1 MKPKTNY
8 KPRKLPQRVDRDYLL
23 REAEHFRDHKKGIPE
38 WIKNSDDSYTR
49 HEEDDG
55 VRPDQ
60 LPIIVNFGRMAITC
74 LDFGGA
80 TSKDM
85 IEHIPFYGST
95 KAATLG
101 KKMIHSVS
109 GGHGNG
115 GKYYGLAQFQDCKIA
130 SYYNGKLTIMR
141 INAEGDYVDT
151 ENLSCNGEDAL
162 IKAGVGLVNSTSSW
176 WSYLLYN
183 KPYLLEGIKNGKLNF
198 FCWIGI
204 KPKDKKDMESVKG
217 ISRLISEITVN
228 PQARSAL
235 KSRTVDILFEGKLY
249 FPDLKPEQVETDSNF
264 GVKEFVLPNMLGK
277 YKFNKGHISILK
289 VWLARHALIS
299 DKSPLNILEIDA
311 DGRSIAT
318 YDLPSFMLEK
328 GISKNLIAS
337 IDCPELKEYKCVSND
352 RVHLVENE
360 TTKIFTDWCKSKIT
374 EVIEEVTSKEK
385 QQQEKQN
392 LEELSEYIKEIQNEI
407 KDLLEQE
414 DLLRYKYDQ
423 NGDARATVM
432 APTDKPGYG
441 GKHTIKE
448 KGGGKRSGGLEE
460 KEDTSYQK
468 PSKARLLIKLSN
480 WEDDPLNPGKTFDM
494 IEREPVLHQRPQ
506 DVPYG
511 IWWIN
516 TQKSYIRKMRTGDP
530 AALAFYPFL
539 TKEIVFSYRARN
551 RYKEQMGFDPDG
563 IEELNFDLIDQ
574 IFNRVVPKMGYDLAT
589 DKSNAERLLEIIKT
603 KQKFTIAELAEELK
617 IDSIFV
623 ATLLHQNEN
632 VIKENFK
639 VTKIKSD
646 NRGAT
651 INLYTRK

>member
-1 MKPKTNY
+1 MKAETNE

-49 HEEDDG
+49 HEEYDG
-55 VRPDQ
+55 TKFDQ
-60 LPIIVNFGRMAITC
+60 LPIVVDFGRTAITC

-80 TSKDM
+80 SSKDM

-115 GKYYGLAQFQDCKIA
+115 GKYYGLAQFGDCKIA
-130 SYYNGKLTIMR
+130 SYYNGKLTILR
-141 INAEGDYVDT
+141 INSEGDYVDI
-151 ENLSCNGEDAL
+151 EDLPCSGEDAL
-162 IKAGVGLVNSTSSW
+162 IKIGVGLINTTSLW
-176 WSYLLYN
+176 WSYFSYNRPDLLDGM
-183 KPYLLEGIKNGKLNF
+183 KKGKLNF

-204 KPKDKKDMESVKG
+204 KPKDKRDIESVKG
-217 ISRLISEITVN
+217 ISRLVSEITVN

-235 KSRTVDILFEGKLY
+235 KSRVVDILFQGKLY
-249 FPDLKPEQVETDSNF
+249 FQNLKPEQVETDPNF
-264 GVKEFVLPNMLGK
+264 GVKEFVLPNKLGD
-277 YKFNKGHISILK
+277 YQFNKGHTSVLK
-289 VWLARHALIS
+289 VWLAKRALIG
-299 DKSPLNILEIDA
+299 DKSSLNTLEVDA
-311 DGRSIAT
+311 YGRSIAT

-360 TTKIFTDWCKSKIT
+360 TAKLFTDWCRNKIS
-374 EVIEEVTSKEK
+374 EVIEEVTNKEK
-385 QQQEKQN
+385 QLQEKKN
-392 LEELSEYIKEIQNEI
+392 LEELSGYIKEIQDEI

-414 DLLRYKYDQ
+414 DLLRYKY
-423 NGDARATVM
+423 NPKGTIITTVM

-441 GKHTIKE
+441 TDHKVK
-448 KGGGKRSGGLEE
+448 KRGGGKRRGGLEE
-460 KEDTSYQK
+460 REDKSSQK

-480 WEDDPLNPGKTFDM
+480 WDDDPLNPGKKFDM

-506 DVPYG
+506 DIPYG

-516 TQKSYIRKMRTGDP
+516 TQKSYIRKMRIGDP

-551 RYKEQMGFDPDG
+551 RYKEQIGFDPDG

-589 DKSNAERLLEIIKT
+589 DKSSAERLLECIKS
-603 KQKFTIAELAEELK
+603 KQKFTVAELAEELK
-617 IDSIFV
+617 IDPMYIT
-623 ATLLHQNEN
+623 TLLHQNES
-632 VIKENFK
+632 VIMENFK
-639 VTKIKSD
+639 VTKTKND
-646 NRGAT
+646 KGASS
-651 INLYTRK
+651 NLYVRK